1 MTLLRLYRKHPDVI
15 PAAEWA
21 LRIVS
26 ILDDQ
31 NLVSAV
37 ESSNPATSLI
47 LLFSSNSQGVAL
59 AVASL
64 VLTLAQDN
72 LEAYAVCYQKA
83 VSRLSKVSEI
93 RPFRRESRP
102 ERRCFAGRPQKR
114 ILERLRLLQSSCT
127 VATSQAPSSFAV
139 LPSLR

>member
-1 MTLLRLYRKHPDVI
+1 MGPTNRFYPRRSEPC
-15 PAAEWA
+15 ECC
-21 LRIVS
+21 RIEQS
-26 ILDDQ
+26 RNITD
-31 NLVSAV
+31 S
-37 ESSNPATSLI
+37 
-47 LLFSSNSQGVAL
+47 LFSSNSQGVAL

-114 ILERLRLLQSSCT
+114 ILERLRLLQGSCT
-127 VATSQAPSSFAV
+127 VATSQAPSSLAV